1 MSKHEFDLADLTRR
15 MDGAIKA
22 MKSEFSSLRTGR
34 AHTAL
39 LDNITVDAYG
49 AQTPLNQVGAVNVPE
64 PRMLSIS
71 VWDKSNVAAVEKAL
85 RESQLGINPVVD
97 GTTIRIPMPALTEE
111 RRKDLTKVAGGF
123 AEAAKVA
130 VRNVRR
136 DGMETLRDLEKDGEI
151 SEDDQKRMSGEVQ
164 DITDKHI
171 EEIDAVLSTKID
183 EIMQV

>member
-1 MSKHEFDLADLTRR
+1 MAEHNFDIADLTRR

-22 MKSEFSSLRTGR
+22 MKGEFASLRTGR

-39 LDNITVDAYG
+39 LDNITVEAYG

-64 PRMLSIS
+64 PRMLSIN

-123 AEAAKVA
+123 AETAKVA

-136 DGMETLRDLEKDGEI
+136 DGMETLRDMEKDGEI
-151 SEDDQKRMSGEVQ
+151 SEDEHKRRAGEVQ
-164 DITDKHI
+164 DITDTHI
-171 EEIDAVLSTKID
+171 AEIDKALTLKTD

>member
-1 MSKHEFDLADLTRR
+1 MATHEFDLADLTRR

-39 LDNITVDAYG
+39 LDNIMVEAYG
-49 AQTPLNQVGAVNVPE
+49 VPTPLNQVGAVNVPE
-64 PRMLSIS
+64 PRMLSIN

-97 GTTIRIPMPALTEE
+97 GQTIRIPMPALTEE
-111 RRKDLTKVAGGF
+111 RRKDLSRVAGGY

-136 DGMETLRDLEKDGEI
+136 DGMETLRDLEKDGEM
-151 SEDDQKRMSGEVQ
+151 SEDEHKRHASEVQ
-164 DITDKHI
+164 EITDKHI
-171 EEIDAVLSTKID
+171 AEIDNILASKID